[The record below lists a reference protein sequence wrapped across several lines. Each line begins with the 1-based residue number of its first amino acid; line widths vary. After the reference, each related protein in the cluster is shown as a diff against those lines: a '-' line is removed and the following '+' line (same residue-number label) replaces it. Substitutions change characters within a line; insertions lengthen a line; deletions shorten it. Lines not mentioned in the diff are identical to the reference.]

1 MKKRILSLLLALVIG
16 ATVLWADV
24 DTVVANYNVTAYQQG
39 KLETVDV
46 SYLSTLGKGAKPHIA
61 RLLDDSNPSV
71 AQAAKRA
78 LTRFPEPTW
87 LEKDFRDW
95 NYVNHAAD
103 QLSSE

>member
-1 MKKRILSLLLALVIG
+1 
-16 ATVLWADV
+16 
-24 DTVVANYNVTAYQQG
+24 
-39 KLETVDV
+39 VDV

-78 LTRFPEPTW
+78 LTRFPNPDDV
-87 LEKDFRDW
+87 EKDFRDW

-103 QLSSE
+103 QLPSDKA